1 VGVIIDI
8 AERASDSPLVDMV
21 WHSTSQGGGTF
32 TSAAVSTMEM
42 VVTMQQ
48 GKVTFSVRGPETKA
62 SIAPI
67 PDDAEFIGII
77 FKPGTFML
85 DLAATDL
92 VDGGV
97 HLPEARSRAFWLH
110 GAAWEMPDFENADT
124 FVDRLVRQG
133 LMAREPIVEAA
144 LKGQLTNLSARSVQ
158 RRFLRATGLTHGTMA
173 QIERARHAMRL
184 LQGGLPILDV
194 VDKAGFYDQPHLTR
208 SLKHF
213 IGQTP
218 AQLIDVRS
226 DE

>member
-1 VGVIIDI
+1 MIVDI
-8 AERASDSPLVDMV
+8 AERESDSSLVEAV
-21 WHSTSQGGGTF
+21 WHSTSLGGGTF
-32 TSAAVSTMEM
+32 TSAAISTMEM

-48 GKVTFSVRGPETKA
+48 GRVTFTVRGPETKA
-62 SIAPI
+62 SVAQI
-67 PDDAEFIGII
+67 PEDAEFIGII

-85 DLAATDL
+85 DLPATEL

-97 HLPEARSRAFWLH
+97 HLPGANSRAFWLH

-124 FVDRLVRQG
+124 FVERLVRQG

-144 LKGQLTNLSARSVQ
+144 LKGELTDLSARSVQ

-173 QIERARHAMRL
+173 QIERARHAMTL
-184 LQGGLPILDV
+184 LQDGVAILDV
-194 VDKAGFYDQPHLTR
+194 VDRAGFYDQPHLTR
-208 SLKHF
+208 ALKHF

-218 AQLIDVRS
+218 AQLASIRR